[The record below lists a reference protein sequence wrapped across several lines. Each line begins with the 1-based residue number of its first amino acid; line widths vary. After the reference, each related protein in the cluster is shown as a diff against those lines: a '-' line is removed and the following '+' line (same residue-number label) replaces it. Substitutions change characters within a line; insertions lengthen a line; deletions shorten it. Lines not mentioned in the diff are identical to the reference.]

1 MPDRTELPITA
12 KGNPM
17 DESTRIEQ
25 AIEAAMLMK
34 GWLLPTTEEAIT
46 RLEAEIAANPI
57 ELPDSLKSPD
67 AVFTRMQKPQVH
79 RQSQALFEQ
88 NAASKSLRALAAKDG
103 GEIADEVRI
112 QMQRDGEEAQREL
125 EQRLRSDKIG
135 ETP

>member
-1 MPDRTELPITA
+1 VPDKIELPITA

-67 AVFTRMQKPQVH
+67 DVFARIQQPRVYP
-79 RQSQALFEQ
+79 RSQALSEPS
-88 NAASKSLRALAAKDG
+88 AASKSLRALAARDG
-103 GEIADEVRI
+103 GEIAD
-112 QMQRDGEEAQREL
+112 
-125 EQRLRSDKIG
+125 
-135 ETP
+135 